1 MTQIPDLKKDFEIAV
16 IAIQDQIESLR
27 KNKTL
32 NEDLISKLEN
42 ENSIL
47 KSRIEELEQ
56 TSIKNNEPELGFVND
71 TKSASLP
78 FSNDDNEILKDLHK
92 KDIEEVQNILNQL
105 KDLVEE

>member
-1 MTQIPDLKKDFEIAV
+1 MTQLPNLKKDFEIAV

-47 KSRIEELEQ
+47 KSRIEEFEQ
-56 TSIKNNEPELGFVND
+56 TSIKSNEPDFGFVKE
-71 TKSASLP
+71 TKSERLPAS
-78 FSNDDNEILKDLHK
+78 NNDNEILKDLHK

>member
-1 MTQIPDLKKDFEIAV
+1 MTQILDLKKDFEIAV

-32 NEDLISKLEN
+32 NEDLLSKLEN

-47 KSRIEELEQ
+47 KTRIEELEQ
-56 TSIKNNEPELGFVND
+56 TSINNNEPELGFVND

-78 FSNDDNEILKDLHK
+78 LSNDDNEILKDLHK

>member
-1 MTQIPDLKKDFEIAV
+1 MTQIFDLKKDFEIAV

-32 NEDLISKLEN
+32 NEDLLSKLEN

-47 KSRIEELEQ
+47 KTRIEELEQ
-56 TSIKNNEPELGFVND
+56 TSINNNEPELGFVND

-78 FSNDDNEILKDLHK
+78 LSNDDNEILQDLHI
-92 KDIEEVQNILNQL
+92 KDIEEVQNILNHL